1 MVNDG
6 IGNGNFTTLK
16 PFAFWTQH
24 VLPLV
29 YGDEISYMETLG
41 KMRDI
46 LNELIKN
53 NNNLPTYIQ
62 QMIEE
67 YISSGAI
74 ESVIDKI
81 LSNFILNVKYPPTG
95 VPKAKGDGTTNDHD
109 SIQGCIDYA
118 AGLGGGLVY
127 LPAGKYLTSSLVL
140 KPGVTLLGFGRYATS
155 LILDGGAT
163 THLIT
168 GTVSDAGLLNLTLN
182 AKMSSQINRVD
193 AVELV
198 GNHIDIKNC
207 IVKDCYTS
215 INVQKTGSAINI
227 CDVICEVASDA
238 CLRIGGTDG
247 GLLVDGLEMT
257 GLSTN
262 LGVAYIVTDSNGD
275 IYRNINIHGTGAI
288 GIDVSGSGNYFDGKI
303 FGVAKD
309 YEDIS
314 GDNTFNLFGKTRV
327 ENLTGDMVENA
338 NAFSQVAVNGIERQ
352 GANIS
357 DNAVNTHTINA
368 KDIVLNPTN
377 PLTYKTPTNLSTYFD
392 SVTFKDSANN
402 NYNVLVSNDKTSKLG
417 TGTYY
422 DVTDYGAI
430 GDANYLNPAD
440 HKWYKDSTFENLA
453 TDDTQSI
460 QNVIDILKDGD
471 VILFKKRFRITA
483 PLKLNQTT
491 DNKKGN
497 ILFTNDGNFYGGV
510 YNDGVGTS
518 CFLING
524 GREQIKFDGFYIAG
538 NGTQKFETGSD
549 ATTLHGIEYFQARNC
564 DINNV
569 TFIGHGGH
577 GILYT
582 GGCYINII
590 KRCQFKNCKL
600 NGINIINKESGND
613 QKNQNTITE
622 CDFLWCD
629 ESFIK
634 CWAYDLYI
642 INNSF
647 QQGAKNAINIT
658 YEELNPTYNGYAYN
672 IVIDRNYFENMP
684 TGFIAIY
691 SKFGATINRVSG
703 VKITN
708 NYGHQITSKL
718 SGGITALITNTT
730 IGSNAHEPMTMGV
743 YYSGNKFLLDVYTNN
758 IYIADFKNTLGS
770 DSIIIND
777 MRGIGIMNEWITGLG
792 FACFKSDNSITLPG
806 YIYAK
811 GAPYTNING
820 SDNITETID
829 NIYFPLIVPQNGQL
843 TRLTLSAKTDAVAYA
858 IRFSLMSRT
867 AGSMSN
873 YTEEEYAWNIT
884 SLSSGLADSGW
895 MSAIP
900 VVTQNRI
907 KNKEYAIKI
916 KITITTPGT
925 YFNIGDLTQYFSYI

>member
-1 MVNDG
+1 MGLWEQFPYPDYHNLNLDWILQKIKEFGVTIDG
-6 IGNGNFTTLK
+6 L
-16 PFAFWTQH
+16 
-24 VLPLV
+24 
-29 YGDEISYMETLG
+29 DEYIEHKIKEGLDALG
-41 KMRDI
+41 LEQIVIDI
-46 LNELIKN
+46 LSK
-53 NNNLPTYIQ
+53 YA
-62 QMIEE
+62 
-67 YISSGAI
+67 YAI
-74 ESVIDKI
+74 
-81 LSNFILNVKYPPTG
+81 NVKTPPNG
-95 VPKAKGDGTTNDHD
+95 LIPASGNGTTNDYAT
-109 SIQGCIDYA
+109 IQGCIDYA
-118 AGLGGGLVY
+118 SSIGGGVVFFPY
-127 LPAGKYLTSSLVL
+127 GKYLTNSLSMRSNVNI
-140 KPGVTLLGFGRYATS
+140 LGFDQYSTE
-155 LILDGGAT
+155 LILSGGANKP
-163 THLIT
+163 LLS
-168 GTVSDAGLLNLTLN
+168 GTIDNVSISGLTLN
-182 AKMSSQINRVD
+182 AKQSSQVNNIDAIELLGHHINIENVI
-193 AVELV
+193 AE
-198 GNHIDIKNC
+198 
-207 IVKDCYTS
+207 DCYTS
-215 INVQKTGSAINI
+215 INIEKNGTSIVIKN
-227 CDVICEVASDA
+227 VICNIASDA
-238 CLRIGGTDG
+238 CLRVGGTDG

-262 LGVAYIVTDSNGD
+262 LGVAYLVTDSNGD
-275 IYRNINIHGTGAI
+275 IYRNINIHGTDAL

-303 FGVAKD
+303 SDVTKD
-309 YEDIS
+309 YDDIS
-314 GDNTFNLFGKTRV
+314 GGNTFNLFGKTRV
-327 ENLTGDMVENA
+327 ENLKSDVVENA

-440 HKWYKDSTFENLA
+440 HKWYKDSTFTTLA
-453 TDDTQSI
+453 TDDTQVI
-460 QNVIDILKDGD
+460 QNVMDMLKDGD
-471 VILFKKRFRITA
+471 VILFKKKFRITK
-483 PLKLNQTT
+483 PLKLNQTPG
-491 DNKKGN
+491 NKKGN

-518 CFLING
+518 CFIING
-524 GREQIKFDGFYIAG
+524 GSEQIKFDGFYIAG

-590 KRCQFKNCKL
+590 RRCQFKNCKL

-634 CWAYDLYI
+634 CWAYDLFI
-642 INNSF
+642 INNTF

-691 SKFGATINRVSG
+691 SKYGTPINRVSG

-708 NYGHQITSKL
+708 NYGYQITSKL

-730 IGSNAHEPMTMGV
+730 IGGNAHEPMTMGV
-743 YYSGNKFLLDVYTNN
+743 YYSGNKFLLDVYTEN

-811 GAPYTNING
+811 GVPYTNING
-820 SDNITETID
+820 SDNITKTID

-867 AGSMSN
+867 AGSMRN

-900 VVTQNRI
+900 VVAQNRI

>member
-1 MVNDG
+1 MGLWEQFPYPDYHNLNLDWILQKIKEFGVTIDG
-6 IGNGNFTTLK
+6 L
-16 PFAFWTQH
+16 
-24 VLPLV
+24 
-29 YGDEISYMETLG
+29 DEYIEQKIKEGLDALG
-41 KMRDI
+41 LEQIVIDI
-46 LNELIKN
+46 LSK
-53 NNNLPTYIQ
+53 YA
-62 QMIEE
+62 
-67 YISSGAI
+67 YAI
-74 ESVIDKI
+74 
-81 LSNFILNVKYPPTG
+81 NVKTPPNG
-95 VPKAKGDGTTNDHD
+95 LLPASGNGTTNDYAT
-109 SIQGCIDYA
+109 IQGCIDYA
-118 AGLGGGLVY
+118 SSIGGGVVFFPY
-127 LPAGKYLTSSLVL
+127 GKYLTNSLSMRSNVSI
-140 KPGVTLLGFGRYATS
+140 LGFDQYSTE
-155 LILDGGAT
+155 LILSGGANKP
-163 THLIT
+163 LLS
-168 GTVSDAGLLNLTLN
+168 GTIDNVSISGLTLN
-182 AKMSSQINRVD
+182 AKQSSQVNNIDAIELLGHHINIENVI
-193 AVELV
+193 AE
-198 GNHIDIKNC
+198 
-207 IVKDCYTS
+207 DCYTS
-215 INVQKTGSAINI
+215 INIEKNGTSIVIKN
-227 CDVICEVASDA
+227 VICNIASEA
-238 CLRIGGTDG
+238 CLRVSGTNG
-247 GLLVDGLEMT
+247 GLLVDGLDMT

-262 LGVAYIVTDSNGD
+262 LGTAYIVTDSNGD

-288 GIDVSGSGNYFDGKI
+288 GIDVSGSGNYFDGNI
-303 FGVAKD
+303 SGVTKD
-309 YEDIS
+309 CDDSI
-314 GDNTFNLFGKTRV
+314 GDNTFNLFGKTRF
-327 ENLTGDMVENA
+327 ENLTGEVVVNA
-338 NAFSQVAVNGIERQ
+338 NAFSQTAQSGIERQ

-357 DNAVNTHTINA
+357 DNAVNTYTINA
-368 KDIVLNPTN
+368 KDVVLNTTK

-440 HKWYKDSTFENLA
+440 HKWYKDSTFKNLA
-453 TDDTQSI
+453 SDDTQSI

-658 YEELNPTYNGYAYN
+658 YEELNETYNGYAYN

-691 SKFGATINRVSG
+691 SKYGTTINRVSG

-708 NYGHQITSKL
+708 NYGYQITSKL

-743 YYSGNKFLLDVYTNN
+743 YYNGNKFLLDVYTKN

-777 MRGIGIMNEWITGLG
+777 MRGIGIMNEWVTGLG

-811 GAPYTNING
+811 GVPYTNING
-820 SDNITETID
+820 SDNITGTID

-843 TRLTLSAKTDAVAYA
+843 TRLTLSAKTDANAYA

-900 VVTQNRI
+900 IVAQNRI